1 MKNYRTVGNWRQTNL
16 EVVEIIDP
24 YTREAAL
31 YALYGWNGEAWCDC
45 WQVAQSNNGY
55 FSEIAN
61 NKTFTI
67 RPDKYK
73 YKYKQ
78 IDDVLFETQEYIVTD
93 NVLFEPQEYI
103 VTQN

>member
-45 WQVAQSNNGY
+45 WQVAKSDNGY
-55 FSEIAN
+55 FSEIAS
-61 NKTFTI
+61 NKILTI
-67 RPDKYK
+67 RPDE
-73 YKYKQ
+73 YKQ
-78 IDDVLFETQEYIVTD
+78 IDDGV
-93 NVLFEPQEYI
+93 FEPQEYI
-103 VTQN
+103 VSQN